1 MALILTLE
9 LLAGTWHIHYTNFPM
24 WLKGDKLH
32 PTFNY
37 IIADKKSK
45 QGLTDIVRYQ
55 KNGKTK
61 EIVGFD
67 TPMNA
72 ENTQFKWRGKGL
84 LWMFS
89 SKWEVK
95 YYDETLEW
103 ALIYFSKTIA
113 TPEGYDVITR
123 KPQLD
128 AGQEAAILNKLK
140 ELRLEN
146 LLTQL
151 K

>member
-9 LLAGTWHIHYTNFPM
+9 LLAGTWYIQYTNFPM
-24 WLKGDKLH
+24 WLKGDKLN

-37 IIADKKSK
+37 SISIKNGKA
-45 QGLTDIVRYQ
+45 GLTDVVRYTR
-55 KNGKTK
+55 NGKVK

-67 TPMNA
+67 TPLNE
-72 ENTQFKWRGKGL
+72 ENTHFKWRGKGL
-84 LWMFS
+84 LSFFT
-89 SKWEVK
+89 SKWEIK
-95 YYDETLEW
+95 YYDKDLEW
-103 ALIYFSKTIA
+103 ALIYFSKTLA

-128 AGQEAAILNKLK
+128 STQEAAVLNKLK
-140 ELRLEN
+140 ELELEN
-146 LLTQL
+146 HLTLL